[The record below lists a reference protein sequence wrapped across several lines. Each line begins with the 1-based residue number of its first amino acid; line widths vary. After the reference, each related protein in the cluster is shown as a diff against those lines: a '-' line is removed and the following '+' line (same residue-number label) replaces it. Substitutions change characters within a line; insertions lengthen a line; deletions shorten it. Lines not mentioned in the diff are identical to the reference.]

1 MRSVS
6 GDGEAVLPWQVIRED
21 GDGNRYRVG
30 SYATRTEAQ
39 QVADR
44 LGGSA
49 DRAESGEYDR
59 DGGADADGDADGVAH
74 KRADGPARSGVN
86 GRGAGSYLVESLD
99 RASGEYA

>member
-49 DRAESGEYDR
+49 DRAGSGKYDR
-59 DGGADADGDADGVAH
+59 EDGAKPGGET
-74 KRADGPARSGVN
+74 DGPVQGGVN

>member
-49 DRAESGEYDR
+49 DHAGSGRNRRGDH
-59 DGGADADGDADGVAH
+59 GDADGPV
-74 KRADGPARSGVN
+74 KGGGS
-86 GRGAGSYLVESLD
+86 GRGEGSYLVESLD

>member
-30 SYATRTEAQ
+30 SYSTRTEAQ

-49 DRAESGEYDR
+49 DRARSGQYDR
-59 DGGADADGDADGVAH
+59 DDGGDADGPV
-74 KRADGPARSGVN
+74 KCGGN